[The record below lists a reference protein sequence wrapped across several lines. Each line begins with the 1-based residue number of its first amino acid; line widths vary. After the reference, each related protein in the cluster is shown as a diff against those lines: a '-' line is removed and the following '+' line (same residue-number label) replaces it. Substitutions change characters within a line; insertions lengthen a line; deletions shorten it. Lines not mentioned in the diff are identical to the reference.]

1 MATLDAALELAPDH
15 LSLYGLT
22 LDDPDAEG
30 LTGPDGD
37 HLPTTRGARRWREIA
52 RPGQDEDRA
61 AAQYHHAVVR
71 LKEARFHGYEISNW
85 AKPGHESRHNLTYWG
100 RLPYEA
106 VGPGA
111 HAFDGVDPPL
121 ERGPAGRLRGRADPG
136 RRFAAGLPPGG
147 AEAIDAETAAAERVI
162 LGLRLDT
169 GIPLAAAHEP
179 PLADS
184 FGWALTAELI
194 DVTPDDRVVLTTRG
208 RLLSNELFARLV

>member
-1 MATLDAALELAPDH
+1 MTTLDAALELGPDH

-85 AKPGHESRHNLTYWG
+85 ARPGHESRHNLD
-100 RLPYEA
+100 L
-106 VGPGA
+106 
-111 HAFDGVDPPL
+111 L
-121 ERGPAGRLRGRADPG
+121 GPAPVRGGRPGRARV
-136 RRFAAGLPPGG
+136 RRRRPAAGTRPGS
-147 AEAIDAETAAAERVI
+147 TATSPR
-162 LGLRLDT
+162 
-169 GIPLAAAHEP
+169 
-179 PLADS
+179 
-184 FGWALTAELI
+184 
-194 DVTPDDRVVLTTRG
+194 
-208 RLLSNELFARLV
+208 